1 LVQVRD
7 QNGKLHATQI
17 VSGGD
22 GRGGQ
27 AAPWVRFA
35 LAPGSY
41 RVEARF
47 SSGVRRARDISVAA
61 APVRGVIDGKT
72 PKVE

>member
-1 LVQVRD
+1 MRLEPESNFASCWLWESQ
-7 QNGKLHATQI
+7 LEY
-17 VSGGD
+17 
-22 GRGGQ
+22 
-27 AAPWVRFA
+27 FA

-41 RVEARF
+41 HVEVRY

-61 APVRGVIDGKT
+61 VPVRGVIDRQT